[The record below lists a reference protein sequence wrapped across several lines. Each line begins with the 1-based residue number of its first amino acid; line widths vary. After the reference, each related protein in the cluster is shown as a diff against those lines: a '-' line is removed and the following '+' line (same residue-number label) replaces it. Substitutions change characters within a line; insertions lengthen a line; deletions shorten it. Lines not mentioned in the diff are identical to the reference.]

1 MLTGQELK
9 NNKNNIQQNK
19 NLVDIHTVTSKYV
32 YMKVGNTLK
41 AKATEY
47 SLVKPGELIDIV
59 ELTPLKLHDK
69 RLFNEMLANAWADIG
84 ESKEHRIHKSDIR
97 VIDKNLE
104 RLEESVD
111 RLMGT
116 IIKTVVEEDGEKY
129 KRTFTFL
136 SRIDNAIR
144 DDGWIKYKFS
154 DDAENMMLN
163 SNVFARIQREVMF
176 ALSSRYSLALYEI
189 LAKRVNLRHTQHEM
203 FELDVFRQMLG
214 VPNDKYKLMSHLRTR
229 ILDTAFAEV
238 QQLTNIGCAYQLV
251 RNRGKGYTHIKV
263 TWFPKDASA
272 AYDAE
277 KNRNKPKQQQIAER
291 KEQAAMMRVG
301 DKAARLYSKK
311 K

>member
-1 MLTGQELK
+1 
-9 NNKNNIQQNK
+9 
-19 NLVDIHTVTSKYV
+19 
-32 YMKVGNTLK
+32 MKTTGNTLK
-41 AKATEY
+41 AKVTDY

-59 ELTPLKLHDK
+59 ELTPLRLHDK
-69 RLFNEMLANAWADIG
+69 RLFNEMLANAWSEIG
-84 ESKEHRIHKSDIR
+84 EGKEHRIHKNDIR
-97 VIDKNLE
+97 AIDKNLE

-129 KRTFTFL
+129 RRTFTFL

-176 ALSSRYSLALYEI
+176 ALSSRYSLSLYEI
-189 LAKRVNLRHTQHEM
+189 LAKRVNLSHTQKEM
-203 FELDVFRQMLG
+203 FELDVFRRMLG
-214 VPNDKYKLMSHLRTR
+214 VPEDKYKLMSHLRTR
-229 ILDTAFAEV
+229 ILDTAFGEV
-238 QQLTNIGCAYQLV
+238 QQLTNIGCSYHLV
-251 RNRGKGYTHIKV
+251 RNRGKGYTHINV

-277 KNRNKPKQQQIAER
+277 KNRNKPKAQQIAER
-291 KEQAAMMRVG
+291 KEQAEQLRSG
-301 DKAARLYSKK
+301 DKAARLYRKQK
-311 K
+311 

>member
-1 MLTGQELK
+1 
-9 NNKNNIQQNK
+9 
-19 NLVDIHTVTSKYV
+19 
-32 YMKVGNTLK
+32 MKTTGNTLK
-41 AKATEY
+41 AKVTDY

-59 ELTPLKLHDK
+59 ELTPLRLHDK
-69 RLFNEMLANAWADIG
+69 RLFNEMLANAWSEIG
-84 ESKEHRIHKSDIR
+84 EGKEHRIHKNDIR
-97 VIDKNLE
+97 AIDKNLE

-129 KRTFTFL
+129 RRTFTFL

-176 ALSSRYSLALYEI
+176 ALSSRYSLSLYEI
-189 LAKRVNLRHTQHEM
+189 LAKRVNLSHTQKEM
-203 FELDVFRQMLG
+203 FELDVFRRMLG
-214 VPNDKYKLMSHLRTR
+214 VPEDKYKLMAHLRTR
-229 ILDTAFAEV
+229 ILDTAFGEV
-238 QQLTNIGCAYQLV
+238 QQLTNIGCSYHLF
-251 RNRGKGYTHIKV
+251 RNRGKGYTHINV

-277 KNRNKPKQQQIAER
+277 KNRNKPKAQQIAER
-291 KEQAAMMRVG
+291 KEQAEQLRSG
-301 DKAARLYSKK
+301 DKAARLYRKQK
-311 K
+311 

>member
-1 MLTGQELK
+1 
-9 NNKNNIQQNK
+9 
-19 NLVDIHTVTSKYV
+19 
-32 YMKVGNTLK
+32 MKTTGNTLK
-41 AKATEY
+41 AKVTDY

-59 ELTPLKLHDK
+59 ELTPLRLHDK
-69 RLFNEMLANAWADIG
+69 RLFNEMLANAWSEIG
-84 ESKEHRIHKSDIR
+84 EGKEHRIHKNDIR
-97 VIDKNLE
+97 AIDKNLE

-176 ALSSRYSLALYEI
+176 ALSSRYSLSLYEI
-189 LAKRVNLRHTQHEM
+189 LAKRVNLSHTQKEM
-203 FELDVFRQMLG
+203 FELDVFRRMLG
-214 VPNDKYKLMSHLRTR
+214 VPEDKYKLMSHLRTR
-229 ILDTAFAEV
+229 ILDTAFGEV
-238 QQLTNIGCAYQLV
+238 QQLTNIGCSYHLV
-251 RNRGKGYTHIKV
+251 RNRGKGYTHINV

-277 KNRNKPKQQQIAER
+277 KNRNKPKAQQIAER
-291 KEQAAMMRVG
+291 KEQAEQLRSG
-301 DKAARLYSKK
+301 DKAARLYRKQK
-311 K
+311 

>member
-1 MLTGQELK
+1 
-9 NNKNNIQQNK
+9 
-19 NLVDIHTVTSKYV
+19 
-32 YMKVGNTLK
+32 MKITGNTLK
-41 AKATEY
+41 AKVTDY

-59 ELTPLKLHDK
+59 ELTPLRLHDK
-69 RLFNEMLANAWADIG
+69 RLFNEMLANAWSEIG
-84 ESKEHRIHKSDIR
+84 EGKEHRIHKNDIR
-97 VIDKNLE
+97 AIDKNLE

-129 KRTFTFL
+129 RRTFTFL

-176 ALSSRYSLALYEI
+176 ALSSRYSLSLYEI
-189 LAKRVNLRHTQHEM
+189 LAKRVNLSHTQKEM
-203 FELDVFRQMLG
+203 FELDVFRRMLG
-214 VPNDKYKLMSHLRTR
+214 VPEDKYKLMAHLRTR
-229 ILDTAFAEV
+229 ILDTAFGEV
-238 QQLTNIGCAYQLV
+238 QQLTNIGCSYHLV
-251 RNRGKGYTHIKV
+251 RNRGKGYTHINV

-277 KNRNKPKQQQIAER
+277 KNRNKPKAQQIAER
-291 KEQAAMMRVG
+291 KEQAEQLRSG
-301 DKAARLYSKK
+301 DKAARLYRKQK
-311 K
+311 

>member
-1 MLTGQELK
+1 
-9 NNKNNIQQNK
+9 
-19 NLVDIHTVTSKYV
+19 
-32 YMKVGNTLK
+32 MKTTGNTLK
-41 AKATEY
+41 AKVTDY

-59 ELTPLKLHDK
+59 ELTPLRLHDK
-69 RLFNEMLANAWADIG
+69 RLFNEMLANAWSEIG
-84 ESKEHRIHKSDIR
+84 EGKEHRIHKNDIR
-97 VIDKNLE
+97 AIDKNLE

-129 KRTFTFL
+129 RRTFTFL

-176 ALSSRYSLALYEI
+176 ALSSRYSLSLYEI
-189 LAKRVNLRHTQHEM
+189 LAKRVNLSHTQKEM
-203 FELDVFRQMLG
+203 FELDVFRRMLG
-214 VPNDKYKLMSHLRTR
+214 VPEDKYKLMAHLRTR
-229 ILDTAFAEV
+229 ILATAFGEV
-238 QQLTNIGCAYQLV
+238 QQLTNIGCSYHLV
-251 RNRGKGYTHIKV
+251 RNRGKGYTHINV

-277 KNRNKPKQQQIAER
+277 KNRNKPKAQQIAER
-291 KEQAAMMRVG
+291 KEQAEQLRSG
-301 DKAARLYSKK
+301 DKAARLYRKQK
-311 K
+311 

>member
-1 MLTGQELK
+1 
-9 NNKNNIQQNK
+9 
-19 NLVDIHTVTSKYV
+19 
-32 YMKVGNTLK
+32 MKTTGNTLK
-41 AKATEY
+41 AKVTDY

-59 ELTPLKLHDK
+59 ELTPLRLHDK
-69 RLFNEMLANAWADIG
+69 RLFNEMLANAWSEIG
-84 ESKEHRIHKSDIR
+84 EGKEHRIHKNDIR
-97 VIDKNLE
+97 AIDKNLE

-116 IIKTVVEEDGEKY
+116 IIKTVVEDDGEKY

-176 ALSSRYSLALYEI
+176 ALSSRYSLSLYEI
-189 LAKRVNLRHTQHEM
+189 LAKRVNLSHTQKEM
-203 FELDVFRQMLG
+203 FELDVFRRMLG
-214 VPNDKYKLMSHLRTR
+214 VPEDKYKLMSHLRTR
-229 ILDTAFAEV
+229 ILDTAFGEV
-238 QQLTNIGCAYQLV
+238 QQLTNIGCSYHLV
-251 RNRGKGYTHIKV
+251 RNRGKGYTHINV

-277 KNRNKPKQQQIAER
+277 KNRNKPKAQQIAER
-291 KEQAAMMRVG
+291 KEQAEQLRSG
-301 DKAARLYSKK
+301 DKAARLYRKQK
-311 K
+311 

>member
-1 MLTGQELK
+1 
-9 NNKNNIQQNK
+9 
-19 NLVDIHTVTSKYV
+19 
-32 YMKVGNTLK
+32 MKTTGNTLK
-41 AKATEY
+41 AKVTDY

-59 ELTPLKLHDK
+59 ELTPLRLHDK
-69 RLFNEMLANAWADIG
+69 RLFNEMLANAWSEIG
-84 ESKEHRIHKSDIR
+84 EGKEHRIHKNDIR
-97 VIDKNLE
+97 AIDKNLE

-129 KRTFTFL
+129 RRTFTFL

-176 ALSSRYSLALYEI
+176 ALSSRYSLSLYEI
-189 LAKRVNLRHTQHEM
+189 LAKRVNLSHTQKEM
-203 FELDVFRQMLG
+203 FELDVFRRMLG
-214 VPNDKYKLMSHLRTR
+214 VPEDKYKLMAHLRTR
-229 ILDTAFAEV
+229 ILDTAFGEV
-238 QQLTNIGCAYQLV
+238 QQLTNIGCSYHLV
-251 RNRGKGYTHIKV
+251 RNRGKGYTHINV

-277 KNRNKPKQQQIAER
+277 KNRNKPKAQQIAER
-291 KEQAAMMRVG
+291 KEQAEQLRSG
-301 DKAARLYSKK
+301 DKAARLYRKQK
-311 K
+311 

>member
-1 MLTGQELK
+1 
-9 NNKNNIQQNK
+9 
-19 NLVDIHTVTSKYV
+19 
-32 YMKVGNTLK
+32 MKVGNTLN
-41 AKATEY
+41 AKAPEY

>member
-1 MLTGQELK
+1 
-9 NNKNNIQQNK
+9 
-19 NLVDIHTVTSKYV
+19 
-32 YMKVGNTLK
+32 MKTTGNTLK
-41 AKATEY
+41 AKVTDY

-59 ELTPLKLHDK
+59 ELTPLRLHDK
-69 RLFNEMLANAWADIG
+69 RLFNEMLANAWSEIG
-84 ESKEHRIHKSDIR
+84 EGKEHRIHKNDIR
-97 VIDKNLE
+97 AIDKNLE

-116 IIKTVVEEDGEKY
+116 IIKTIVEDDGEKY

-176 ALSSRYSLALYEI
+176 ALSSRYSLSLYEI
-189 LAKRVNLRHTQHEM
+189 LAKRVNLSHTQKEM
-203 FELDVFRQMLG
+203 FELDVFRRMLG
-214 VPNDKYKLMSHLRTR
+214 VPEDKYKLMSHLRTR
-229 ILDTAFAEV
+229 ILDTAFGEV
-238 QQLTNIGCAYQLV
+238 QQLTNIGCSYHLV
-251 RNRGKGYTHIKV
+251 RNRGKGYTHINV

-277 KNRNKPKQQQIAER
+277 KNRNKPKAQQIAER
-291 KEQAAMMRVG
+291 KEQAALLRSG
-301 DKAARLYSKK
+301 DKAAKAVKAGKILALKLENGR
-311 K
+311 